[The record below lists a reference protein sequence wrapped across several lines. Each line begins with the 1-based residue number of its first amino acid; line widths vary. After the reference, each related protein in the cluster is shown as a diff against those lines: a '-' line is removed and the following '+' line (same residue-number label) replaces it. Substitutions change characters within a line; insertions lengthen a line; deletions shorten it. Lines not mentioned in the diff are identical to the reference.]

1 MNRFPFSRGS
11 VVWCRRVRAMTRKE
25 LLQLWRDP
33 ILLFFIAYAFTADI
47 YLAGSGVS
55 LELKNATTVYQ
66 DNDDSFASRELVSR
80 FQPPHFRLEGQVTHP
95 QEALRLLDAGRT
107 MVALEVPPKFEE
119 TLRRGDEVGVQMQ
132 VDATHSVLGFLAYS
146 YGSEIVGRYGLAAGL
161 EREGFSEA
169 DLNTLPVIQN
179 EERIWFN
186 PNQNESWFM
195 SLTELLN
202 IITLFAMLLPAAA
215 MVREKERGTIEQL
228 LVSPLSPF
236 QIMLPKV
243 LSMTLVI
250 LLGTT
255 LSLGVVLK
263 LAFGFPFRGSLVLFF
278 AATTLYTF
286 TTTGIGLFLATITR
300 NLGQAGLLAL
310 VIYTPMVFLSGA
322 WTPPEAMPVVMR
334 GFMYLSPL
342 HYFLD
347 ASLGIMLKG
356 GGLALVWHSV
366 LGIALLGGAM
376 FGLCL
381 LRFRRQFK

>member
-1 MNRFPFSRGS
+1 
-11 VVWCRRVRAMTRKE
+11 
-25 LLQLWRDP
+25 
-33 ILLFFIAYAFTADI
+33 
-47 YLAGSGVS
+47 
-55 LELKNATTVYQ
+55 
-66 DNDDSFASRELVSR
+66 
-80 FQPPHFRLEGQVTHP
+80 
-95 QEALRLLDAGRT
+95 
-107 MVALEVPPKFEE
+107 
-119 TLRRGDEVGVQMQ
+119 
-132 VDATHSVLGFLAYS
+132 
-146 YGSEIVGRYGLAAGL
+146 
-161 EREGFSEA
+161 
-169 DLNTLPVIQN
+169 
-179 EERIWFN
+179 
-186 PNQNESWFM
+186 M

-255 LSLGVVLK
+255 LSLWVVLK
-263 LAFGFPFRGSLVLFF
+263 LAFGFPFRGSLALFF
-278 AATTLYTF
+278 GLTTLYTF

-322 WTPPEAMPVVMR
+322 WTPPEAMPAVMR
-334 GFMYLSPL
+334 GFMCLSPL

-356 GGLALVWHSV
+356 GGLPLVWDSV